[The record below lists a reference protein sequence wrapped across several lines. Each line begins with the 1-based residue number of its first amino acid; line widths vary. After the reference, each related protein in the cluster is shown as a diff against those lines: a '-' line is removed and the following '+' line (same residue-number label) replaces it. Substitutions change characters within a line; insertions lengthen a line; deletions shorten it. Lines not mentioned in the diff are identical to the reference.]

1 MKIQRDNLRI
11 FFFFSLSPFFMV
23 GEDEA
28 QEKRGDK
35 IITKKTHA
43 TEREREWEYIR
54 IRRLSPP
61 TSLLLSFLSLLC
73 PLFRRGIL
81 QIRWKDNTEKSNT
94 HAQKPETLLS
104 LSLCVT
110 HTRSNYLM
118 YYYYYCCWCCCY
130 SFFPPFPSYP
140 KWDLIT
146 LAHSLLLRCWRL
158 REEERKKIY
167 KIKDSRP
174 SSSVTETHNIV

>member
-1 MKIQRDNLRI
+1 MKIQRDNLRL

-104 LSLCVT
+104 LSLCDT
-110 HTRSNYLM
+110 HEIELPHVLLLLLLLM
-118 YYYYYCCWCCCY
+118 LLLQ
-130 SFFPPFPSYP
+130 FFPPFSFLP
-140 KWDLIT
+140 KMGPDYFGSLPLI
-146 LAHSLLLRCWRL
+146 ALLKAPGGGK
-158 REEERKKIY
+158 EK
-167 KIKDSRP
+167 
-174 SSSVTETHNIV
+174 NI